1 MSKVVLYMSMSVDGF
16 STGPDDN
23 GEQGLGVGRGRL
35 HAWLADGGVDPASYR
50 ACDHHRGVP
59 ILVLTHTAHGE
70 PAPGSARYGTDGIAS
85 CIAQAKAA
93 AGVRHLRYRVRK
105 EG

>member
-16 STGPDDN
+16 
-23 GEQGLGVGRGRL
+23 
-35 HAWLADGGVDPASYR
+35 
-50 ACDHHRGVP
+50 
-59 ILVLTHTAHGE
+59 ITARGE

-85 CIAQAKAA
+85 CVAQAKAA
-93 AGVRHLRYRVRK
+93 AGGRDILLGGAATAQECLRAGLLDEMELRVLDGPGVQHLRYRVRK